1 MFLRQLRYFTK
12 IVELGSFSRAAR
24 EIYVAQPALSHQIA
38 ALEAELKTQLL
49 LRGPRGVRPTTAG
62 LTLYRTASSVL
73 RQLDSVRRDVTEN
86 VENPKGPVSIGIP
99 MSTAGVLALPII
111 REVRSK
117 YPDIRLQVM
126 ETFSGLLKELL
137 LHGRLDMA
145 LLLNENTSQ
154 NVLSYPLLS
163 ETLFLASPPRK
174 GRKGRVMPTVKLV
187 DLSPRPFVLPSRF
200 VPLRQ
205 SIESAL
211 ENVGL
216 VLNVVAEIDSVQTLK
231 ASVEAGLGS
240 TILPWSALHKEAK
253 AGTMTVQKIVSP
265 SISWDVSLCTT
276 DRVLNTAA
284 ATVVRELIPVI
295 ISSLVVNKIWQGVSL
310 ATPGQR
316 VAGPRAGSPL
326 IKRAGAQ

>member
-24 EIYVAQPALSHQIA
+24 EIFVAQPALSNQIA

-49 LRGPRGVRPTTAG
+49 VRGPRGVRPTTAG

-73 RQLDSVRRDVTEN
+73 RQLDSVRRDVTES
-86 VENPKGPVSIGIP
+86 VENPRGPVSIGIP

-111 REVRSK
+111 REVRNK

-126 ETFSGLLKELL
+126 ESFSGLLKELL

-145 LLLNENTSQ
+145 LLLNENSSR

-174 GRKGRVMPTVKLV
+174 RRGARTSATVKLA
-187 DLSPRPFVLPSRF
+187 DLSQRSFVLPSRF

-216 VLNVVAEIDSVQTLK
+216 ILNVVAEIDSVQTLK
-231 ASVEAGLGS
+231 AAVEAGLGS

-253 AGTMTVQKIVSP
+253 AGSLSVQKIVEP
-265 SISWDVSLCTT
+265 SISWNVSLCTT
-276 DRVLNTAA
+276 DNILNTAA
-284 ATVVRELIPVI
+284 AQVVRELIPAI
-295 ISSLVVNKIWQGVSL
+295 IATLVQQKHWQGVAL
-310 ATPGQR
+310 AAAQR
-316 VAGPRAGSPL
+316 P
-326 IKRAGAQ
+326 